1 MKIRDTIKNSIN
13 ELKGHKQSHQAVSF
27 RLSQNSDRCDTC
39 KAYVDETPPHCQK
52 VVDPIYDNAWCRDGH
67 DIKTGRPFDASF
79 ED

>member
-13 ELKGHKQSHQAVSF
+13 EIKERKHSHADVSF

-39 KAYVDETPPHCQK
+39 KAYVEADPPHCKK
-52 VVDPIYDNAWCRDGH
+52 VVDPIYANAWCQEGH
-67 DIKTGRPFDASF
+67 DSRTGRPFDPTF